1 MLEAASVSF
10 PLFLM
15 KRVRGGANMKQFKRM
30 FGKDAAVAWMLIAP
44 NVIWIA
50 VFTLFAIFY
59 SFYLSF
65 TEVDL
70 FANQFTLVGL
80 DNYTQSFA
88 DPVFTKSIVNTTV
101 FTIFTVAFSMG
112 IAIVVAVLLNSK
124 IKGRKLMRAAFFL
137 PSILPIIAVAQ
148 VWIWIYEPSYGLLNY
163 FLEKI
168 GIGDPSHPFQW
179 LVSPDTAM
187 LSVII
192 FSIWKSFGYNMVI
205 YLAALQG
212 VSRSLY
218 EAAEIDG
225 ANAVQKFF
233 RITIPGLRPATFFI
247 LITSIS
253 GSFQTFGEIYAL
265 TNGGPM
271 NQTNMIAY
279 YIYQYA
285 FEFFKIGRA
294 SAVSVL
300 LFILLFAITI
310 WQWSSYQKKED

>member
-1 MLEAASVSF
+1 
-10 PLFLM
+10 
-15 KRVRGGANMKQFKRM
+15 
-30 FGKDAAVAWMLIAP
+30 
-44 NVIWIA
+44 
-50 VFTLFAIFY
+50 
-59 SFYLSF
+59 
-65 TEVDL
+65 
-70 FANQFTLVGL
+70 
-80 DNYTQSFA
+80 
-88 DPVFTKSIVNTTV
+88 
-101 FTIFTVAFSMG
+101 
-112 IAIVVAVLLNSK
+112 
-124 IKGRKLMRAAFFL
+124 
-137 PSILPIIAVAQ
+137 
-148 VWIWIYEPSYGLLNY
+148 
-163 FLEKI
+163 
-168 GIGDPSHPFQW
+168 
-179 LVSPDTAM
+179 M

-212 VSRSLY
+212 VPRSLY

-310 WQWSSYQKKED
+310 WQWNSYQKKED